1 MEPMKL
7 DEIPDEVFLEDIYDL
22 TENIPKEFPTWLKQI
37 ERQIGVKAEHI
48 RFTDFVE
55 NTDNEESNEEFVGY
69 FYEVLNG
76 QMYRYSA
83 ENDILTIIPVDKK
96 QLTMQDTFSLRVL
109 HLLK

>member
-7 DEIPDEVFLEDIYDL
+7 DEIPDEIFLEDIYDL

-37 ERQIGVKAEHI
+37 EQQTGVKAEYI

-55 NTDNEESNEEFVGY
+55 NVDDEESSEEFVGY
-69 FYEVLNG
+69 FYAMPNQ
-76 QMYRYSA
+76 QMYRYSS

-96 QLTMQDTFSLRVL
+96 RLTMQDTFSLRVL